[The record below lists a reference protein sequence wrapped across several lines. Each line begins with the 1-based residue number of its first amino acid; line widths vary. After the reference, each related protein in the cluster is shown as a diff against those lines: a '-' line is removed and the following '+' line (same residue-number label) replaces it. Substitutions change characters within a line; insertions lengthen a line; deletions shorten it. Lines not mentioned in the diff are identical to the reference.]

1 MTSASKTSIKVVF
14 LPNYRVSLAQR
25 IVPAADLSEQISTAG
40 KEASG
45 TGNMKLA
52 LNGALTIGTLDGA
65 NVEIKEE
72 VGDENIFIFGLT
84 VEGVNALLDSGYDPQ
99 DFLQK
104 SEELHAVVD
113 WVGSNYFTPDEPPN
127 VLSMLRDNLYY
138 SDPFL
143 CLADFE
149 SYSECQKKV
158 DIAFREKSR
167 WAKMAILNTARVGKF
182 SSDRAI
188 REYARDI
195 WKVESV
201 SV

>member
-1 MTSASKTSIKVVF
+1 
-14 LPNYRVSLAQR
+14 
-25 IVPAADLSEQISTAG
+25 
-40 KEASG
+40 
-45 TGNMKLA
+45 MKLA

-84 VEGVNALLDSGYDPQ
+84 VEEVTALVEKGYNPQ

-104 SEELHAVVD
+104 DEELRAVVD

-149 SYSECQKKV
+149 ILQ
-158 DIAFREKSR
+158 RLPEKSGR
-167 WAKMAILNTARVGKF
+167 RLPRESALGQDGHPQYRAGGQVLKRSRHPRIRARHLEAGVRK
-182 SSDRAI
+182 RLIAN
-188 REYARDI
+188 
-195 WKVESV
+195 
-201 SV
+201 